1 MWSAKI
7 RTAVLLLALSPAAS
21 ATAAESLQVIGQ
33 AGVLGE
39 WELTANLTA
48 TSAQRKHFTGPLLL
62 KHTGYCTQDG
72 PEERKG
78 ELQLQMT
85 GASRVQATLRL
96 EHVTCT
102 YQGRKSDSFQGMMR
116 CPDQRDVPLHLW
128 LR

>member
-48 TSAQRKHFTGPLLL
+48 TSAQRT
-62 KHTGYCTQDG
+62 
-72 PEERKG
+72 
-78 ELQLQMT
+78 
-85 GASRVQATLRL
+85 A
-96 EHVTCT
+96 
-102 YQGRKSDSFQGMMR
+102 RKSARANCNSR
-116 CPDQRDVPLHLW
+116 
-128 LR
+128 